1 MPCIFIR
8 KSSLYQI
15 CDLFLKTVNSFSKNE
30 VLWELSVYRFVLIE
44 PCDSTFPPGC
54 GQCVPRRCWC
64 PRRCSP
70 GRWTLY
76 TQSSVLKII
85 SFLCTSGYMLI
96 SILHRSSLAEYA
108 ELSEAL
114 AVMAERAFSKLYNN
128 GEFYQQF
135 WLYDIR

>member
-1 MPCIFIR
+1 M
-8 KSSLYQI
+8 
-15 CDLFLKTVNSFSKNE
+15 
-30 VLWELSVYRFVLIE
+30 FVLSK
-44 PCDSTFPPGC
+44 PFQSTLTSGC
-54 GQCVPRRCWC
+54 GQCVLRRCWC

-114 AVMAERAFSKLYNN
+114 AMMAERAFSK
-128 GEFYQQF
+128 
-135 WLYDIR
+135 